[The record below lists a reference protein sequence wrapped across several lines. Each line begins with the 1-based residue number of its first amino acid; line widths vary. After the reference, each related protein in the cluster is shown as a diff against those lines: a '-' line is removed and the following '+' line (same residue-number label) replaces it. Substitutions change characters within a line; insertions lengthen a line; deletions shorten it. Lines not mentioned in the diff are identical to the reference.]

1 MITILKCQVR
11 KIMSRARYFSSIV
24 PTENVKTAKSAMI
37 YFIFFFRNFNIFFV
51 VSLVQFVKWENPL
64 FVLNSIAYMFYYHA
78 YCATA
83 INTKTPLKG
92 LSHFINEIY
101 ISFYSQL
108 IKIVYVV
115 VLFRYTCISTF

>member
-1 MITILKCQVR
+1 MITILECQVR

-37 YFIFFFRNFNIFFV
+37 YFIFFFAILTFFV

-78 YCATA
+78 YCETT
-83 INTKTPLKG
+83 INTKTPFKG

-101 ISFYSQL
+101 ISF
-108 IKIVYVV
+108 
-115 VLFRYTCISTF
+115 